1 METKRLAEWLGSADG
16 LIKTITALLTSAVVL
31 AAAIT
36 DQFKPILE
44 WFGLPE
50 IARQIAAPIVTIA
63 ILGAVIL
70 LFWRAYRRYARESRL
85 EKPEKFTLV
94 ATTPE
99 SLIGRAD
106 DLERLLRSVMRNRI
120 VLLDGESGCGKSALV
135 GSGLAPRLQAGSAL
149 LPVLVRDWGDDWV
162 RGPLAATLDA
172 LYGALTEEQRGK
184 IEWTAPPD
192 LAGKPPALVAE
203 LTKRLNA
210 VRDELQCRPLII
222 ADQFDDY
229 QAQHHDKFLDRDGNW
244 LAPPELADN
253 NLFWNLIRKRL
264 RDASSHLL
272 VITRSDTS
280 SGLSCIRFLD
290 DTMTAVRTLPKV
302 DIEYLRPLLAG
313 IAPDEATPPVI
324 SNPKNGWHALRE
336 RLEIDFRERGA
347 ILMQQVRTVLLGC
360 ANY

>member
-1 METKRLAEWLGSADG
+1 
-16 LIKTITALLTSAVVL
+16 
-31 AAAIT
+31 
-36 DQFKPILE
+36 
-44 WFGLPE
+44 
-50 IARQIAAPIVTIA
+50 
-63 ILGAVIL
+63 
-70 LFWRAYRRYARESRL
+70 
-85 EKPEKFTLV
+85 
-94 ATTPE
+94 
-99 SLIGRAD
+99 
-106 DLERLLRSVMRNRI
+106 MRNRI

-135 GSGLAPRLQAGSAL
+135 GSGVAPRLQAGGAL

-184 IEWTAPPD
+184 IEWTVPPD

-210 VRDELQCRPLII
+210 VRDVLQCRTLVI

-229 QAQHHDKFLDRDGNW
+229 QAQHHDNFHDGDGNW
-244 LAPPELADN
+244 LTPAELADN

-272 VITRSDTS
+272 VVTRSDTS

-324 SNPKNGWHALRE
+324 SNPRSGWHALRE
-336 RLEIDFRERGA
+336 RLEIDFRERSA
-347 ILMQQVRTVLLGC
+347 ILMQQVRTVLLGLRPATDSHTASLSASWGHVRSRDVGRRAC
-360 ANY
+360 VTLGGRSSRRRRDWSQHRTCNAELAGASGQCRSTPQGPAPAVRKADRDCWWPGNDRPCVADIAS